1 MRGYI
6 KSYLP
11 EKKYGF
17 ITGDDKKDYFFHSS
31 SLKDL
36 KDVEKL
42 ASGLYL
48 EYEQKATPKG
58 YAATN
63 ITIIN
68 KQDSGQNAKKYTI
81 PETIYT
87 SKFDYIKGWETI
99 QFSDWEVHGSSRDSP
114 DDAKESM
121 INGAKAV
128 GANCVLNMKYYKTT
142 GSESGTGRGVHYYT
156 IHNFYGIASSI
167 AKLSADGEYKK
178 EDFNNINK
186 IATQLKQELSVKTES
201 SGITRII
208 LWIVNILLIYVCFN
222 SKESSGFVVAIILG
236 ILGLMFIRANDYD
249 SWLKKI

>member
-1 MRGYI
+1 MRGTI

-31 SLKDL
+31 SLKDSNDMDNL
-36 KDVEKL
+36 C
-42 ASGLYL
+42 SGLYL
-48 EYEQKATPKG
+48 SFDQKATPKG
-58 YAATN
+58 YTAID
-63 ITIIN
+63 ITIV
-68 KQDSGQNAKKYTI
+68 KEQNARKYAV

-87 SKFDYIKGWETI
+87 SKFNYIKGWETI
-99 QFSDWEVHGSSRDSP
+99 EFSEWEVHGSSRDSP

-128 GANCVLNMKYYKTT
+128 GANCVLNMEYYKTT
-142 GSESGTGRGVHYYT
+142 GSESGTGSGIYYYT
-156 IHNFYGIASSI
+156 IHNFYGIAANI
-167 AKLSADGEYKK
+167 AKLSTDGEYKK
-178 EDFNNINK
+178 EDFNSINE
-186 IATQLKQELSVKTES
+186 IAKQLKQELSAKTES

-249 SWLKKI
+249 SWLKKT